1 MQDIQT
7 EMYKRERHYV
17 RGWIEE
23 SESPSDWRAMKARA
37 WSGRGDYSPKDA
49 GEEPTLLDPET
60 SLSAKEGPE
69 IHETDTEI
77 F

>member
-1 MQDIQT
+1 MEDIQT

-17 RGWIEE
+17 NGWIEE
-23 SESPSDWRAMKARA
+23 SKTPDDWRAMKARS
-37 WSGRGDYSPKDA
+37 WSGPGDYTPADA
-49 GEEPTLLDPET
+49 GEPPALLDPDV

-69 IHETDTEI
+69 IHETDTPI